1 MDKRSKIAL
10 YSIGAIIVLLMIA
23 EVTKPKAL
31 SWRNSYSAADKI
43 PLGCYVLYNEL
54 ETFTSN
60 LVETSDKSIY
70 ETLMDNPDLTN
81 TTLILINDYIS
92 IEDEGSDALLKFVE
106 NGNSVFMSTGYVYG
120 NFADTLNIEMDRDY
134 DGFLKQP
141 TFSTFINKNLKANE
155 RLFDDVIE
163 NSYIISVDSTK
174 ATALGYMI
182 NEDKSVK
189 ELNFIR
195 TPFGEQGGAF
205 YIHSNPFAFSN
216 YHMLNDKADYAA
228 TVLSFTPENN
238 AILWDN
244 YYKSGRKVIKSPL
257 RFVLSNP
264 ALKWTFYIGLL
275 GLTIFVIFKGKRT
288 QRIIPVVEPLKNS
301 TVEFTQTIGDLYY
314 QHGDYSNIIHKK
326 ITYFLEFIRATY
338 YLETNEFSER
348 FIQKLAVKSSNTV
361 QDTKSLID
369 LITFLKSKNNHSEK
383 ELIALNKQIEH
394 FTKNKI

>member
-31 SWRNSYSAADKI
+31 SWRNSYSATDKI

-54 ETFTSN
+54 ETFTTNSFI
-60 LVETSDKSIY
+60 TSDKSLY
-70 ETLMDNPDLTN
+70 ETLNDNPDIKN
-81 TTLILINDYIS
+81 TTLVLINDYIS
-92 IEDEGSDALLKFVE
+92 VEEEGSDALLKFVE
-106 NGNSVFMSTGYVYG
+106 NGNSVFISTSYVYG
-120 NFADTLNIEMDRDY
+120 KFADSLNIEIDRDA
-134 DGFLKQP
+134 GSFLKQP
-141 TFSTFINKNLKANE
+141 TTSTFTNKNLKPNE

-163 NSYIISVDSTK
+163 NTYMISMDTTNTTV
-174 ATALGYMI
+174 LGYMI

-189 ELNFIR
+189 EINFIK
-195 TPFGEQGGAF
+195 TPFGENGGAF
-205 YIHSNPFAFSN
+205 YIHSNPFAFTN
-216 YHMLNDKADYAA
+216 YHMLDDKADYAA
-228 TVLSFTPENN
+228 SVLSYLPENN
-238 AILWDN
+238 NVLWDN

-257 RFVLSNP
+257 RFVLSSP

-275 GLTIFVIFKGKRT
+275 GLVIFVIFKGKRT

-326 ITYFLEFIRATY
+326 ITYFLEFIRTSY

>member
-23 EVTKPKAL
+23 EVTKPKPL
-31 SWRNSYSAADKI
+31 NWRNSYSAADKI
-43 PLGCYVLYNEL
+43 PLGCYVLYHEL
-54 ETFTSN
+54 EPFTSN
-60 LVETSDKSIY
+60 PLKTSDKSLY
-70 ETLMDNPDLTN
+70 ERLKDFNTSEN

-92 IEDEGSDALLKFVE
+92 IEDEGSEALLNFVE
-106 NGNSVFMSTGYVYG
+106 NGNSVFISTNYIYG
-120 NFADTLNIEMDRDY
+120 TFADSLNIEIDRDY
-134 DGFLKQP
+134 DGFFKDPSKSIFTNKALK
-141 TFSTFINKNLKANE
+141 NNE

-163 NSYIISVDSTK
+163 NSYFTSIDTTK
-174 ATALGYMI
+174 ATVLGYMKD
-182 NEDKSVK
+182 EEELLK
-189 ELNFIR
+189 EVNFIK
-195 TPFGEQGGAF
+195 TPYGNNGGAF
-205 YIHSNPFAFSN
+205 YVHSNPFAFTN
-216 YHMLNDKADYAA
+216 YHLLNDKADYAA
-228 TVLSFTPENN
+228 TVLSYLPTENN
-238 AILWDN
+238 LLWDN

-264 ALKWTFYIGLL
+264 ALKWTFYISLL
-275 GLTIFVIFKGKRT
+275 GLIVFVIFKGKRT

-326 ITYFLEFIRATY
+326 IMYFLEFIRASY

-369 LITFLKSKNNHSEK
+369 LITYLKSKNNHTEK
-383 ELIALNKQIEH
+383 ELISLNKQIEH
-394 FTKNKI
+394 FTKNNI